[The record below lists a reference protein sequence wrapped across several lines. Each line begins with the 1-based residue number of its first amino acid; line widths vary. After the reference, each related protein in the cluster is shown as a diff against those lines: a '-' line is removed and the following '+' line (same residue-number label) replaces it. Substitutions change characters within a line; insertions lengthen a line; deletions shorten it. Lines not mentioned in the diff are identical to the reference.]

1 MFSKK
6 ELQLVYGL
14 AVVLLIVGVISFAAF
29 SAQTPT
35 REPVRMMFQ
44 VAAGNVL
51 FDHKPTPRWK
61 VTGCPAETV
70 IIRWPRTNT
79 MMRSPAANATIRK
92 KAMKTFPNAVT
103 RFISN
108 AEIAT
113 PVSGKD
119 HSRRTVQVATSGRLP
134 D

>member
-51 FDHKPTPRWK
+51 FDHKTHTSVEGYGLSCGDCHHTLAEDEYDDAQSCSECHDPEEGDEDVPKRGDAFHQQCGDCHAGFGK
-61 VTGCPAETV
+61 GPLQEDCSGCHV
-70 IIRWPRTNT
+70 R
-79 MMRSPAANATIRK
+79 
-92 KAMKTFPNAVT
+92 
-103 RFISN
+103 
-108 AEIAT
+108 
-113 PVSGKD
+113 
-119 HSRRTVQVATSGRLP
+119 
-134 D
+134 